1 MREQKIV
8 RVVFEFEDGS
18 KKTVEDK
25 ELCQW
30 RTILYHHSDYFLPG
44 SPDMILGVL
53 EGFPARIEGFIPPS
67 GLEMPIDPRGF
78 KMKWVR
84 YEDYYKPNPAS

>member
-1 MREQKIV
+1 MREELKIV

-25 ELCQW
+25 ELARW
-30 RTILYHHSDYFLPG
+30 RVILYHSSDYFLPG

-53 EGFPARIEGFIPPS
+53 DRFPARVEGFIPPWA
-67 GLEMPIDPRGF
+67 LEMPADFQGL
-78 KMKWVR
+78 KWVR
-84 YEDYYKPNPAS
+84 YEDVYKPK